1 VPTDSPPRGTGAGAP
16 VAAEVAVELDGIR
29 KEFGRIVALDDLS
42 LQVRRGEFLT
52 LLGPSGCGKTTLL
65 RIIAGLEHPTSGR
78 VKIDGRDVTKVPPER
93 RPLNMV
99 FQGYALFPHLSVFD
113 NIAFGLRLQRMPKTT
128 VRERVREMLELVRL
142 SEHGER
148 RPDQLSGGQQQRVA
162 LARALAADP
171 AVLLLDEPLSAL
183 DRRVRQSMQE
193 ELRAIQLAVGTTFI
207 AVTHDQEEAMAM
219 STRIVLMENGRIEQ
233 VAGPEELY
241 RRPRSTFA
249 ARFVGD
255 ANVLDGAIVD
265 DAGQSVFQGDGLRIP
280 LEGRRDLVAG
290 GARVMIRP
298 EALMLWPS
306 QRIEGA
312 AIGTAHRHRSSF
324 HGFYWLHH
332 VRAGD
337 RDLVVRE
344 LRQRST
350 VADMDEVWL
359 SVDPLQIVELGPDG
373 T

>member
-1 VPTDSPPRGTGAGAP
+1 
-16 VAAEVAVELDGIR
+16 
-29 KEFGRIVALDDLS
+29 
-42 LQVRRGEFLT
+42 
-52 LLGPSGCGKTTLL
+52 LL
-65 RIIAGLEHPTSGR
+65 RIIAGLEQPTAGR
-78 VKIDGRDVTKVPPER
+78 VEIDGRDVTKVPPER

-113 NIAFGLRLQRMPKTT
+113 NVAFGLRLERMPKTR

-142 SEHGER
+142 SELGDR
-148 RPDQLSGGQQQRVA
+148 TPDQLSGGQQQRVA
-162 LARALAADP
+162 LARALASDP

-193 ELRAIQLAVGTTFI
+193 ELRTIQLAVGTTFV

-219 STRIVLMENGRIEQ
+219 SSRIVLMESGGIEQ

-255 ANVLDGAIVD
+255 ANVLDGTIVD
-265 DAGQSVFQGDGLRIP
+265 DAGQSVFEGDGLRIP
-280 LEGRRDLVAG
+280 LEGGQRLLAG

-298 EALMLWPS
+298 EAFMLWPS
-306 QRIEGA
+306 ERVEGL
-312 AIGTAHRHRSSF
+312 AIGPAYRRRSSF
-324 HGFYWLHH
+324 HGFYWLHQ
-332 VRAGD
+332 VQAGD

-344 LRQRST
+344 LRQSST
-350 VADMDEVWL
+350 VADPGEVWL
-359 SVDPLQIVELGPDG
+359 SVDPLQIVLLGADG
-373 T
+373 S

>member
-1 VPTDSPPRGTGAGAP
+1 V
-16 VAAEVAVELDGIR
+16 EIAVELDRIR
-29 KEFGRIVALDDLS
+29 KEFGRIVAVDDVS

-65 RIIAGLEHPTSGR
+65 RIIAGLERPTSGR
-78 VKIDGRDVTKVPPER
+78 VEIAGQDVTKVPPER

-113 NIAFGLRLQRMPKTT
+113 NIAFGLRLERTPKAG
-128 VRERVREMLELVRL
+128 VRERVREMLALVHL
-142 SEHGER
+142 SEHGDR

-219 STRIVLMENGRIEQ
+219 SSRIVLMESGKIEQ

-241 RRPRSTFA
+241 RRPRSMFA

-255 ANVLDGAIVD
+255 ANVLEGVIVD
-265 DAGQSVFQGDGLRIP
+265 HTGLNVFEGDGLRIP
-280 LEGRRDLVAG
+280 LEGRHGLVGG

-298 EALMLWPS
+298 EALMLWPNE
-306 QRIEGA
+306 QIEGS
-312 AIGTAHRHRSSF
+312 AIGMAHRRRSSF

-332 VRAGD
+332 VRAGA
-337 RDLVVRE
+337 RELVVRE

-350 VADMDEVWL
+350 VADLDEVWL
-359 SVDPLQIVELGPDG
+359 SVDPLQIVVLGPG
-373 T
+373 GS